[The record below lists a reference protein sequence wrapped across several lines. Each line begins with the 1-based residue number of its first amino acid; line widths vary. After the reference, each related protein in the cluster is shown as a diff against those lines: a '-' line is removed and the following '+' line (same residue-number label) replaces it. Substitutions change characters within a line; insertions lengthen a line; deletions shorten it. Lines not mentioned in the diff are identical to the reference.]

1 MIWGREKI
9 YLGRGGLITIIAPIC
24 MPQQGRDRMDCIGVV
39 WMTRSINR
47 SCHQLGTCLCSNMLL
62 GLLGSDFHSKNM
74 YYGRYNVF
82 THNLVF
88 YVGLGRQEWMD
99 GIGWVR
105 MTTSQLGRC
114 FQLGLGFASGLVG
127 LGFSQQKNMYYSIL
141 IAILA
146 LPNSQRIQEEVDRVK
161 WMLSYLR

>member
-1 MIWGREKI
+1 
-9 YLGRGGLITIIAPIC
+9 
-24 MPQQGRDRMDCIGVV
+24 
-39 WMTRSINR
+39 
-47 SCHQLGTCLCSNMLL
+47 MLL
-62 GLLGSDFHSKNM
+62 GLLGLDFHSKNI

-99 GIGWVR
+99 GVGWVR
-105 MTTSQLGRC
+105 MMTSQLGRC
-114 FQLGLGFASGLVG
+114 FQLGLGFASGLIG
-127 LGFSQQKNMYYSIL
+127 LRFSQQKNMYYSIL